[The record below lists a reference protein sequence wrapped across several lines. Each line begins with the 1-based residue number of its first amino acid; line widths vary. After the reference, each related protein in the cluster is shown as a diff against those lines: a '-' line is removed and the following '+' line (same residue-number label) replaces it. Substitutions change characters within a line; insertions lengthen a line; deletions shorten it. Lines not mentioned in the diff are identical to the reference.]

1 MKKIFT
7 KLKKIS
13 FSLKSIGKIR
23 QDGKYMKKEN
33 SKTWSEEA
41 KDTLINQSH
50 ESLWNVACGGYKDQ
64 NKKL

>member
-1 MKKIFT
+1 MFT

-50 ESLWNVACGGYKDQ
+50 ESLWNVACGGYKGQ

>member
-1 MKKIFT
+1 MFT

-50 ESLWNVACGGYKDQ
+50 ESLWNVACGGCKDQ